1 MHRYKELLV
10 WQKAMD
16 LSQQIYEQTANFPS
30 EEKFGLVSQM
40 RRCSVSIASN
50 IAEGAGRNSNG
61 EFNQYLGIAQGSAFE
76 LETQVLLA
84 TRMRFISNEDEE
96 LLIKELSSIT
106 NMIFKLKETLK
117 S

>member
-16 LSQQIYEQTANFPS
+16 LSQQIYEQTANFPD
-30 EEKFGLVSQM
+30 EEKFGLISQM

-50 IAEGAGRNSNG
+50 LAEGAGRNSNG
-61 EFNQYLGIAQGSAFE
+61 EFNQFLGIAQGSAFE

-84 TRMRFISNEDEE
+84 SRMNFIKSEIAESLVEE
-96 LLIKELSSIT
+96 IT
-106 NMIFKLKETLK
+106 AIANMIFKLKQNLK